1 MKKRL
6 NKILNFLTEKKLDCV
21 IITKPENRR
30 YFSGFTGS
38 SGMLVISKETNHL
51 LTDFRYIE
59 QATEQAELSQ
69 VVRYSTTPFEHL
81 NAIVEEYDFRRIG
94 FEGEYVAYDGY
105 GKLSQCHNGVEWISV
120 SLDPLRMIK
129 DELELSSVI
138 KAIQI
143 ADKAYSHIV
152 SFIRPGMKEREVAL
166 ELEYQMRKL
175 GSQKP
180 AFDTIVASGERG
192 ALPHGVA
199 ADRVINTGDLIT
211 LDFGAVYKG
220 YHSDITRTFCV
231 GQASDKQREIYD
243 IVLNAQLAGIEA
255 VRPGLSGKDID
266 TVARNIIDQAGYGQY
281 FGHGL
286 GHGVGLAIHEDPRLS
301 PSNVNILMQPGML
314 VTVEPGIY
322 IPGWGGIRIE
332 DIVLVTAVGCQ
343 VLTASS
349 KQFIEIM

>member
-1 MKKRL
+1 M
-6 NKILNFLTEKKLDCV
+6 
-21 IITKPENRR
+21 P
-30 YFSGFTGS
+30 Y
-38 SGMLVISKETNHL
+38 
-51 LTDFRYIE
+51 
-59 QATEQAELSQ
+59 
-69 VVRYSTTPFEHL
+69 
-81 NAIVEEYDFRRIG
+81 
-94 FEGEYVAYDGY
+94 
-105 GKLSQCHNGVEWISV
+105 
-120 SLDPLRMIK
+120 
-129 DELELSSVI
+129 
-138 KAIQI
+138 
-143 ADKAYSHIV
+143 
-152 SFIRPGMKEREVAL
+152 
-166 ELEYQMRKL
+166 
-175 GSQKP
+175 
-180 AFDTIVASGERG
+180 
-192 ALPHGVA
+192 GVA